1 MCCCAEWLALSAA
14 LLLLT
19 GGARGIRVC
28 KEEGPRVVA
37 DVRPIKALGF
47 RPEDCVQPV
56 AVSVHCTENSMMIRA
71 RADLYGTGR
80 LVTASELR
88 LGTDSSA
95 ENCGAVQR
103 EDTELVIT
111 AGLHECGAELRVST
125 EPNRTGCVCVRTLL
139 TSTPSEGHVEDDS
152 LVYSNTL
159 FHVPTLN
166 RFGIIRSVGVA
177 IPVQCRYKS
186 MDSVCFTSFYCT
198 VYINAHDSDNYD
210 WMSLSLMDV
219 FQSDDGVSVMASVL
233 SARHSPVKLFLQH
246 CVMFITCW
254 MKTADSVQEKNSV
267 KKACSY
273 VGNRNCCTWRTK
285 YASHPVNGGAS
296 STQYRKR

>member
-1 MCCCAEWLALSAA
+1 M
-14 LLLLT
+14 LT

-37 DVRPIKALGF
+37 DVRPIKAPGF

-80 LVTASELR
+80 PVTASELR

-111 AGLHECGAELRVST
+111 AGLHECGAELRV
-125 EPNRTGCVCVRTLL
+125 
-139 TSTPSEGHVEDDS
+139 EDDS
-152 LVYSNTL
+152 LVYANTL

-177 IPVQCRYKS
+177 IPVQCRYK
-186 MDSVCFTSFYCT
+186 
-198 VYINAHDSDNYD
+198 
-210 WMSLSLMDV
+210 SLMDV

-233 SARHSPVKLFLQH
+233 SARHSPVKLFLQR
-246 CVMFITCW
+246 CVVMLRPNAAATPSCDPINHHGW
-254 MKTADSVQEKNSV
+254 
-267 KKACSY
+267 CSDP
-273 VGNRNCCTWRTK
+273 GPAESLSPSCPIQTLTF
-285 YASHPVNGGAS
+285 
-296 STQYRKR
+296 